1 MRVTRLRAIA
11 SFSAA
16 CVFLVACASAG
27 SSAKDSDRIVPPKIV
42 TRGPLPRM
50 GFRRSAGGALQKYHA
65 DIEVVIDSTGAPD
78 MSTFQAHG
86 SAVDGNRDALYE
98 WIQEC
103 TFAPGLRNGK
113 PVTAVLHTSLD
124 FRLQG
129 S

>member
-1 MRVTRLRAIA
+1 MSLTRLRAIA
-11 SFSAA
+11 SLSAA

-27 SSAKDSDRIVPPKIV
+27 SSSNSDRIVPPKILS
-42 TRGPLPRM
+42 RGPMPRM

-113 PVTAVLHTSLD
+113 PVTAVLHTSMD
-124 FRLQG
+124 FRLEG
-129 S
+129 E